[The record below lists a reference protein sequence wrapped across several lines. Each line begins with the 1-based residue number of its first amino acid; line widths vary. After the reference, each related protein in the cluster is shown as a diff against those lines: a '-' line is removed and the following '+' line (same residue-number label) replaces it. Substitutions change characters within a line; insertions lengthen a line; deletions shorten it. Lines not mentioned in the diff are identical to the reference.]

1 MNSHELDNNKNNRNN
16 EKASEWFD
24 MAESLNNGERGIDM
38 HEIDRSTNVGRLVG
52 ATLDVYEKV
61 AAVADG
67 KGLSRPIVLGSGA
80 MYMNAINS
88 GRYSMSELNRSYIE
102 RRNFS
107 TTSHGVDI
115 DFGFESEDEVDR
127 LVAMTG
133 NESRQIPVMDSDRQT
148 NMADLMSRPPLP
160 GFEPVVIQVGDQ
172 EVSLRNP
179 EAAMFGKIKLLN
191 DKPAEQ
197 IQQKWGYDVP
207 MLMNIADS
215 YRGGDGD
222 LDEYLTGRY
231 LEYQR
236 ASIDRSLQGVP
247 AETRLGDITTEQKVR
262 ELLPKA
268 SDELIQHILDSRA
281 GEIRADELPDECFSQ
296 WKEDYATA
304 MNKYR
309 QANILAAQRE
319 LDKVTS
325 WCRIYGYG
333 TIDEDKL
340 IAYTLK
346 HNPGN
351 FFLGGVVATFCS
363 FNASHFKPT
372 DWKPGGFHLPPLYLK
387 GGSKFSISSRDQRE
401 EMCHCISSRSTFSYL
416 LINL

>member
-1 MNSHELDNNKNNRNN
+1 MYSHELADNKNNQNNN
-16 EKASEWFD
+16 ESDGWLD
-24 MAESLNNGERGIDM
+24 MSDSLNNDVNGIDM

-61 AAVADG
+61 AAVADD

-88 GRYSMSELNRSYIE
+88 GRYSMSELNRSYAE

-133 NESRQIPVMDSDRQT
+133 NESRQIPVMDSDGQT

-207 MLMNIADS
+207 MLMNIVDS
-215 YRGGDGD
+215 YHGDNGD
-222 LDEYLTGRY
+222 LDEYLTNRY

-236 ASIDRSLQGVP
+236 VGIDSRLKRLP
-247 AETRLGDITTEQKVR
+247 AEIRLDDVVTTQDIKK
-262 ELLPKA
+262 LLPKA
-268 SDELIQHILDSRA
+268 DDGLIQHLLDSKA
-281 GEIRADELPDECFSQ
+281 GEIDAANLPAECFNDWNES
-296 WKEDYATA
+296 YAEA
-304 MNKYR
+304 MDKYK
-309 QANILAAQRE
+309 QANILVAQRE
-319 LDKVTS
+319 LDKVVS
-325 WCRIYGYG
+325 
-333 TIDEDKL
+333 
-340 IAYTLK
+340 
-346 HNPGN
+346 
-351 FFLGGVVATFCS
+351 
-363 FNASHFKPT
+363 
-372 DWKPGGFHLPPLYLK
+372 
-387 GGSKFSISSRDQRE
+387 
-401 EMCHCISSRSTFSYL
+401 
-416 LINL
+416 

>member
-1 MNSHELDNNKNNRNN
+1 MYSHELADNKNNQNNN
-16 EKASEWFD
+16 ESDGWLD
-24 MAESLNNGERGIDM
+24 MSDSLNNDVNGIDM

-61 AAVADG
+61 AAVADD

-88 GRYSMSELNRSYIE
+88 GRYSMSELNRSYAE

-133 NESRQIPVMDSDRQT
+133 NESRQIPVMDSDGQT

-207 MLMNIADS
+207 MLMNIVDS
-215 YRGGDGD
+215 YHGDNGD
-222 LDEYLTGRY
+222 LDEYLTNRY

-236 ASIDRSLQGVP
+236 VGIDSRLKRLP
-247 AETRLGDITTEQKVR
+247 AEIRLDDVVAAQDIKK
-262 ELLPKA
+262 LLPKA
-268 SDELIQHILDSRA
+268 DDGLIQHLLDSKA
-281 GEIRADELPDECFSQ
+281 GEIDAANLPAECFNDWNES
-296 WKEDYATA
+296 YAEA
-304 MNKYR
+304 MDKYK
-309 QANILAAQRE
+309 QANILVAQRE
-319 LDKVTS
+319 LDKVVS
-325 WCRIYGYG
+325 
-333 TIDEDKL
+333 
-340 IAYTLK
+340 
-346 HNPGN
+346 
-351 FFLGGVVATFCS
+351 
-363 FNASHFKPT
+363 
-372 DWKPGGFHLPPLYLK
+372 
-387 GGSKFSISSRDQRE
+387 
-401 EMCHCISSRSTFSYL
+401 
-416 LINL
+416 

>member
-61 AAVADG
+61 AAVADD

-319 LDKVTS
+319 LDKVVS
-325 WCRIYGYG
+325 
-333 TIDEDKL
+333 
-340 IAYTLK
+340 
-346 HNPGN
+346 
-351 FFLGGVVATFCS
+351 
-363 FNASHFKPT
+363 
-372 DWKPGGFHLPPLYLK
+372 
-387 GGSKFSISSRDQRE
+387 
-401 EMCHCISSRSTFSYL
+401 
-416 LINL
+416 

>member
-1 MNSHELDNNKNNRNN
+1 MYSHELADNKNNQNNN
-16 EKASEWFD
+16 ESNGWLD
-24 MAESLNNGERGIDM
+24 MSDSLNNDVNGIDM

-61 AAVADG
+61 AAVADD

-88 GRYSMSELNRSYIE
+88 GRYSMSELNRSYAE

-133 NESRQIPVMDSDRQT
+133 NESRQIPVMDSDGQT

-207 MLMNIADS
+207 MLMNIVDS
-215 YRGGDGD
+215 YHGDNGD
-222 LDEYLTGRY
+222 LDEYLTNRY

-236 ASIDRSLQGVP
+236 VGIDSRLKRLP
-247 AETRLGDITTEQKVR
+247 AEIRLDDVVAAQDIKK
-262 ELLPKA
+262 LLPKA
-268 SDELIQHILDSRA
+268 DDGLIQHLLDSKA
-281 GEIRADELPDECFSQ
+281 GEIDAANLPAECFNDWNES
-296 WKEDYATA
+296 YAEA
-304 MNKYR
+304 MDKYK
-309 QANILAAQRE
+309 QANILVAQRE
-319 LDKVTS
+319 LDKVVS
-325 WCRIYGYG
+325 
-333 TIDEDKL
+333 
-340 IAYTLK
+340 
-346 HNPGN
+346 
-351 FFLGGVVATFCS
+351 
-363 FNASHFKPT
+363 
-372 DWKPGGFHLPPLYLK
+372 
-387 GGSKFSISSRDQRE
+387 
-401 EMCHCISSRSTFSYL
+401 
-416 LINL
+416 

>member
-1 MNSHELDNNKNNRNN
+1 MYSHELADNKNNQNNN
-16 EKASEWFD
+16 ESDGWLD
-24 MAESLNNGERGIDM
+24 MSDSLNNDVNGIDM

-61 AAVADG
+61 AAVADD

-88 GRYSMSELNRSYIE
+88 GRYSMSELNRSYAE

-133 NESRQIPVMDSDRQT
+133 NESRRIPVMDSDGQT

-207 MLMNIADS
+207 MLMSVVDS
-215 YRGGDGD
+215 YRKDNGD
-222 LDEYLTGRY
+222 LNEYLATRY
-231 LEYQR
+231 VDYQK
-236 ASIDRSLQGVP
+236 AEIEFKLQQLP
-247 AETRLGDITTEQKVR
+247 KEAYLSDIVTAQDVR
-262 ELLPKA
+262 NVLPKA
-268 SDELIQHILDSRA
+268 DDEM
-281 GEIRADELPDECFSQ
+281 IRRLLGCKVGDISVADFPVEYFNE
-296 WKEDYATA
+296 WNEAYASA
-304 MNKYR
+304 MDKYR
-309 QANILAAQRE
+309 QANILAAQH
-319 LDKVTS
+319 D
-325 WCRIYGYG
+325 
-333 TIDEDKL
+333 
-340 IAYTLK
+340 
-346 HNPGN
+346 
-351 FFLGGVVATFCS
+351 VAS
-363 FNASHFKPT
+363 V
-372 DWKPGGFHLPPLYLK
+372 
-387 GGSKFSISSRDQRE
+387 ISDS
-401 EMCHCISSRSTFSYL
+401 
-416 LINL
+416 

>member
-1 MNSHELDNNKNNRNN
+1 MYSHELADNKNNQNNN
-16 EKASEWFD
+16 ESDGWLD
-24 MAESLNNGERGIDM
+24 MSDSLNNDVNGIDM

-61 AAVADG
+61 AAVADD

-88 GRYSMSELNRSYIE
+88 GRYSMSELNRSYAE

-133 NESRQIPVMDSDRQT
+133 NESRRIPVMDSDGQT

-207 MLMNIADS
+207 MLMNIVDS
-215 YRGGDGD
+215 YHGDNGD
-222 LDEYLTGRY
+222 LDEYLTNRY

-236 ASIDRSLQGVP
+236 VGIDSRLKRLP
-247 AETRLGDITTEQKVR
+247 AEIRLDDVVAAQDIKK
-262 ELLPKA
+262 LLPKA
-268 SDELIQHILDSRA
+268 DDGLIQHLLDSKA
-281 GEIRADELPDECFSQ
+281 GEIDAANLPAECFNDWNES
-296 WKEDYATA
+296 YAEA
-304 MNKYR
+304 MDKYK
-309 QANILAAQRE
+309 QANILVAQRE
-319 LDKVTS
+319 LDKVVS
-325 WCRIYGYG
+325 
-333 TIDEDKL
+333 
-340 IAYTLK
+340 
-346 HNPGN
+346 
-351 FFLGGVVATFCS
+351 
-363 FNASHFKPT
+363 
-372 DWKPGGFHLPPLYLK
+372 
-387 GGSKFSISSRDQRE
+387 
-401 EMCHCISSRSTFSYL
+401 
-416 LINL
+416 